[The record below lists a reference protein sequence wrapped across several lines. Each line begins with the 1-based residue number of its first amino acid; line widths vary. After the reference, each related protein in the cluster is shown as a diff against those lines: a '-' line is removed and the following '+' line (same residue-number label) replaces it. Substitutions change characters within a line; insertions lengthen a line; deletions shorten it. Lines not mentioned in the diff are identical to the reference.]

1 MRTINRKIVGAFI
14 FSSDDKILLG
24 HNKKGGT
31 YQGMLVIPGGGIEE
45 GETELEA
52 VKREILEETGV
63 NLASAT
69 ITQLDNVAT
78 GESEKTLKDTNEVV
92 LMKMQFFDFTAK
104 LNETADQVSLRF
116 DDDFGDAQWYSA
128 EELRNAQ
135 MGPNTKLTLQKLGF
149 LAA

>member
-135 MGPNTKLTLQKLGF
+135 IGPNTKLTLQKLGF